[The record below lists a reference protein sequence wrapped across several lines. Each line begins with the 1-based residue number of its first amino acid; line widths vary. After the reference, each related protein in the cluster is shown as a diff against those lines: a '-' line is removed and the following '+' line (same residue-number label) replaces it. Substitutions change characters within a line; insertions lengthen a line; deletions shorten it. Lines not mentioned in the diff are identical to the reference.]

1 MSQVLFPSMKTG
13 VKVEDVS
20 YSTFVEKLEAK
31 EVSNLEYTQDASS
44 VALYQ
49 LEGEKDIA
57 YRTTVPAGDSG
68 IWTLIRESGAD
79 TTVDIPDQN
88 SGYMTYILLTVVLP
102 IAIFFLAGWWLNRR
116 MKKAMG
122 DDNPSMNFGSGGFGG
137 MGGGLGKSGA
147 RIVAS
152 KDVGV
157 TFKDVAGQEEA
168 KESLKEVVDFLENP
182 KRYEEIGAKLPRG
195 ALLVGPPGTGKTLL
209 AKACRR
215 RGGRS
220 VLQHLRFGVCRDV
233 RRSRR
238 RQGSRPVQASQGE
251 GALHRLHRRDRHHRQ
266 EARWRGF
273 SG

>member
-1 MSQVLFPSMKTG
+1 MILYVLIAFVVYLVMSQVLFPSMKTG

-122 DDNPSMNFGSGGFGG
+122 DDNPSMNFAAAALAAWAEAWASP
-137 MGGGLGKSGA
+137 A
-147 RIVAS
+147 RAS
-152 KDVGV
+152 
-157 TFKDVAGQEEA
+157 
-168 KESLKEVVDFLENP
+168 
-182 KRYEEIGAKLPRG
+182 
-195 ALLVGPPGTGKTLL
+195 
-209 AKACRR
+209 
-215 RGGRS
+215 
-220 VLQHLRFGVCRDV
+220 
-233 RRSRR
+233 
-238 RQGSRPVQASQGE
+238 SRPKMSASPSRT
-251 GALHRLHRRDRHHRQ
+251 LP
-266 EARWRGF
+266 ARKRPR
-273 SG
+273 SP